1 MLVRDV
7 DAVYLN
13 AGRTTET
20 AAKRDRRIPVLE
32 TKTKTGGV
40 LNLDARLQLCQI
52 QEVAAVDWQ
61 VLNLLLIQDTL
72 HRGLLRVHPRDGVC
86 YLDNRLLWS
95 DRQSDIHGR
104 RVAYKYSQSH
114 GYGAEA
120 FGRDLRFVI

>member
-1 MLVRDV
+1 MHIVSPRTRSHVHRPRRSQLGGKIHAGLAELKLLDSTCRNVRSRGAEMLVRDV
-7 DAVYLN
+7 DAVHLN
-13 AGRTTET
+13 AGRTAET

-72 HRGLLRVHPRDGVC
+72 H
-86 YLDNRLLWS
+86 
-95 DRQSDIHGR
+95 
-104 RVAYKYSQSH
+104 
-114 GYGAEA
+114 
-120 FGRDLRFVI
+120 